1 MSPSTTVRA
10 AGGVVWR
17 RAEPDLEVALV
28 HRPRYDD
35 WTLPK
40 GKVDPGEEL
49 LDTAVRE
56 VCEEM
61 GAKVEVSRRIGRVRY
76 PVKDGR
82 KSVTFWTMRCL
93 QQDFSPH
100 REIDEVRWLSPRAAR
115 KTLTYDTDR
124 QVLADFLSAPV
135 PDSVVVLV
143 RHARAGKRSEW
154 QGADELRPLDP
165 VGRRQADRLGQMLQ
179 YFAPRSVY
187 AADRTRCIETVLPL
201 AAHLDLQV
209 VVEPAFADEY
219 FVDHPGATE
228 TALLSLAKPGRVSV
242 VCSQGTAIPALI
254 DRLGPG
260 GQSDDTRKGAFWVLS
275 FVDGDVVAADHY
287 DTPVTD

>member
-1 MSPSTTVRA
+1 
-10 AGGVVWR
+10 
-17 RAEPDLEVALV
+17 
-28 HRPRYDD
+28 
-35 WTLPK
+35 
-40 GKVDPGEEL
+40 
-49 LDTAVRE
+49 
-56 VCEEM
+56 
-61 GAKVEVSRRIGRVRY
+61 
-76 PVKDGR
+76 
-82 KSVTFWTMRCL
+82 
-93 QQDFSPH
+93 
-100 REIDEVRWLSPRAAR
+100 
-115 KTLTYDTDR
+115 
-124 QVLADFLSAPV
+124 
-135 PDSVVVLV
+135 
-143 RHARAGKRSEW
+143 
-154 QGADELRPLDP
+154 
-165 VGRRQADRLGQMLQ
+165 MLQ

-287 DTPVTD
+287 DTPVTT